1 MAPETRTWIR
11 FGQYLVYKRLVQAH
25 TKAKVRGAGD
35 ALLSWDPSIFT
46 LRRSQRARKA
56 AIVKALFA
64 VANTKFC
71 AKLALV

>member
-11 FGQYLVYKRLVQAH
+11 FGQYLVFKRLVQAH
-25 TKAKVRGAGD
+25 TKVKVRGAGD

-46 LRRSQRARKA
+46 LRHSQRARKA

-64 VANTKFC
+64 VANNKFC